1 MPETS
6 EPCPICHDRHYEYL
20 NGEHA
25 TRATILCGRSA
36 AQVHPQHDGDIDFK
50 ALADRLTPLGEV
62 IYNAYLLRF
71 TAPPHEMVLF
81 GNGRAII
88 HGTGDEGA
96 ARAFCAR
103 YVGQW
108 RWRPTT
114 WTRMNH

>member
-36 AQVHPQHDGDIDFK
+36 AQVHPQHGGEIDFR

-62 IYNAYLLRF
+62 AHNAYLLRF

-81 GNGRAII
+81 RNGRAII

-96 ARAFCAR
+96 ARAFYAR
-103 YVGQW
+103 YVGQ
-108 RWRPTT
+108 
-114 WTRMNH
+114 